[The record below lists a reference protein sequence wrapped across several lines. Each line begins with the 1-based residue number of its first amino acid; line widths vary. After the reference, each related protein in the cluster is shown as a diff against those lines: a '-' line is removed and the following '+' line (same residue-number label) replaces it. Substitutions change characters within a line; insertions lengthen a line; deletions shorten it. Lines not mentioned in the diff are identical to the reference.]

1 MNKATQ
7 NQNWE
12 VLPPAKNDKQYSS
25 YFFKPTLKSA
35 DPNDKVKNRDA
46 FGYMLKNVKAA
57 ANQANTVVIVN
68 KNIKELPVIRQKD
81 VIYSDQTRATYNCTD
96 FTKNEYAL
104 EPIIVI
110 KKNRLDD
117 LNIKSASIKRGPG
130 YPTLCSD
137 LRLSCST
144 ENKASLPDP
153 ENKGVIV
160 LTERIKERSSFEFF
174 WMQLDMTVTQTE

>member
-1 MNKATQ
+1 MNPGIGISPDNLEFEIKLGNVSLNQFLVNDNVRSQEIVNKVTQ

-96 FTKNEYAL
+96 FKSNEYAL
-104 EPIIVI
+104 EPIVVI

-117 LNIKSASIKRGPG
+117 LNIKSATIKKGPG

-144 ENKASLPDP
+144 ENQC
-153 ENKGVIV
+153 V
-160 LTERIKERSSFEFF
+160 
-174 WMQLDMTVTQTE
+174 